1 MTSSSSS
8 DTDFDDKS
16 GSEYIPTPLRLPQR
30 RPSPVKEA
38 KTLTPY
44 SVPHHCLFVDTRQLE
59 HFVEQ
64 LNDTMGC
71 KTAGCQGKL
80 VVRDV
85 TTRGMGGTAT
95 VVCMCTGCRTMLEFP
110 TSSRN
115 TTLAKNDI
123 KLAAQVA
130 FLAAGC
136 TYETYAKV
144 LKHVLGIKVVSH
156 SEFIKTI
163 GTLHPIV
170 EKMVNELC
178 EGEKNRMKDM
188 NDDELGSWKR
198 AVTCADGVWMT
209 RGFHS
214 QNATYSIRNYFTGA
228 LLYYL
233 HICQKGSDKIIDEE
247 LYKGSSKSAEGYAA
261 LVLVKT
267 AKEEGMNIEI
277 HWQDAD
283 SSSSKPLKEIFPGAA
298 VMTCGGHTGRAH
310 LHQLQIF
317 SKSKT
322 LTNWYKNKHK
332 DDFPEVNTVVCCKR
346 HHVGYG
352 CMTDAFCQR
361 ARNNFSNILSSS
373 DSPQEFSE
381 RLLNMVHHVQG
392 VHKWEGGQCQFH
404 ALRVCSCNKCPDKNQ
419 PQCEGKDY
427 TTREVLT
434 CPLHLLVYKIECHV
448 RAQMASK
455 LIHPILKRGHSN
467 WLESSHNVIMRFRN
481 KHIHLERLHYHVST
495 NLGLLQANMTQEGNQ
510 QGLKY
515 HWKTD
520 LLQRL
525 GLPVYDGVLEYLE
538 SHNRTRMK
546 GLARAK
552 TAKGKKRRVE
562 LKTLRT
568 QNAKKRL
575 LWTGKH
581 GRDTYSE
588 EDKREDIKPP
598 PPKSKKIKDTAA
610 SKKSKSTV
618 TENDNLTVAPAPP
631 PDLPVDP
638 DKDTVPPIKSEDTA
652 VPKKSKKNRDTAA
665 SKKFTKNKDTAAS
678 KKSKRNENT
687 SLKRGDY
694 VCIHHNM
701 KDMHMCCRIVDHTPG
716 SIATM
721 YSLCCIAGVLEGMQS
736 ETEVTI
742 SAPTTPPISTKRWR
756 NKGRITLKDAWK
768 NAENL
773 QKCDCVLLA
782 INEEGIVDLTNA
794 QTKSPPNADSVWI
807 DNAVYILHESDWNR
821 ISGKSTMDGSMIPSS
836 QHRRNCWLSNFQT
849 SPDCSR
855 PPWNRRRVDS
865 QATQDPLLKSS
876 TSETVTGCWYQTL
889 DATNTLY
896 TYTTHCTQVYLLP
909 QLTQLQA
916 WHSALS
922 PSSRS
927 KW

>member
-247 LYKGSSKSAEGYAA
+247 LYKGPSKSAEGYAA
-261 LVLVKT
+261 RVLVKK

-283 SSSSKPLKEIFPGAA
+283 SSSSKPLKEIFPGAT
-298 VMTCGGHTGRAH
+298 VMICGGHAGRAH
-310 LHQLQIF
+310 LHQLQIL
-317 SKSKT
+317 SKSKI
-322 LTNWYKNKHK
+322 LTNSYKNKHK
-332 DDFPEVNTVVCCKR
+332 DDFPEVNTVICCCKR
-346 HHVGYG
+346 HHVGCG

-361 ARNNFSNILSSS
+361 ARNNFSKIFSSS

-404 ALRVCSCNKCPDKNQ
+404 ALRVCSCNKCPDKSP

-427 TTREVLT
+427 TTREALT

-525 GLPVYDGVLEYLE
+525 GLPIYDGVLEYLE

-546 GLARAK
+546 GLARVK

-568 QNAKKRL
+568 QNAKKRV

-581 GRDTYSE
+581 GRDTYGE
-588 EDKREDIKPP
+588 EDKREDIKPAP
-598 PPKSKKIKDTAA
+598 KKSKNTAA

-631 PDLPVDP
+631 PDLP
-638 DKDTVPPIKSEDTA
+638 DKDTVHPIKSEDTV

-665 SKKFTKNKDTAAS
+665 SKKSTKNKDTAAS
-678 KKSKRNENT
+678 KKSKRTVTENDNLT
-687 SLKRGDY
+687 ITPAVDPDKNLVCNCGASFNRGHKRTCPLSSRTRYTRKPSLKRGDY
-694 VCIHHNM
+694 VCIHHKM

-756 NKGRITLKDAWK
+756 NKGRITLNIRWGHFLFSSIIVVKCKARYKDH
-768 NAENL
+768 
-773 QKCDCVLLA
+773 VLH
-782 INEEGIVDLTNA
+782 IM
-794 QTKSPPNADSVWI
+794 
-807 DNAVYILHESDWNR
+807 R
-821 ISGKSTMDGSMIPSS
+821 IIQSLCMHYSY
-836 QHRRNCWLSNFQT
+836 C
-849 SPDCSR
+849 
-855 PPWNRRRVDS
+855 
-865 QATQDPLLKSS
+865 
-876 TSETVTGCWYQTL
+876 
-889 DATNTLY
+889 
-896 TYTTHCTQVYLLP
+896 
-909 QLTQLQA
+909 
-916 WHSALS
+916 
-922 PSSRS
+922 
-927 KW
+927 